1 MNDNLQSMKIFAAN
15 LFSWASTV
23 ASMQMVAD
31 VLHIFTLVASL
42 TVSAVSCW
50 WIIKQ
55 ANNLDRIR
63 KKESEETE
71 ENEEDASL

>member
-1 MNDNLQSMKIFAAN
+1 MNDNLQPMKIFAAN
-15 LFSWASTV
+15 VFSWSTTL

-31 VLHIFTLVASL
+31 VLHIFALVASL
-42 TVSAVSCW
+42 GVSVVSCW

-63 KKESEETE
+63 QKQSKEK
-71 ENEEDASL
+71 EEDASL

>member
-1 MNDNLQSMKIFAAN
+1 MNDNLQPMKIFAAN
-15 LFSWASTV
+15 VFSWSTTL

-31 VLHIFTLVASL
+31 VLHIFALVASL
-42 TVSAVSCW
+42 GVSVVSCW

-63 KKESEETE
+63 QKQSK
-71 ENEEDASL
+71 ENEEDPSL

>member
-1 MNDNLQSMKIFAAN
+1 MNDNLQPMKIFAAN
-15 LFSWASTV
+15 VFSWSTTL

-31 VLHIFTLVASL
+31 VLHIFALVASL
-42 TVSAVSCW
+42 GVSVVSCW

-63 KKESEETE
+63 QKQSK

>member
-1 MNDNLQSMKIFAAN
+1 MNDNLQPMKIFAAN
-15 LFSWASTV
+15 VFSWSTTL

-31 VLHIFTLVASL
+31 VLHIFALVASL
-42 TVSAVSCW
+42 GVSVVSCW

-63 KKESEETE
+63 QKQSK
-71 ENEEDASL
+71 ENEEDANL

>member
-1 MNDNLQSMKIFAAN
+1 MNDNLQPMKIFAAN
-15 LFSWASTV
+15 LFSWSTTL

-31 VLHIFTLVASL
+31 VLHIFALVASL
-42 TVSAVSCW
+42 GVSVVSCW

-63 KKESEETE
+63 QKQSK

>member
-1 MNDNLQSMKIFAAN
+1 MNDNLQPMKIFAAN
-15 LFSWASTV
+15 LFSWSTTL

-31 VLHIFTLVASL
+31 VLHIFALVASL
-42 TVSAVSCW
+42 GVSVVSCW

-63 KKESEETE
+63 QKQSK
-71 ENEEDASL
+71 ENEEDANL